1 MKFESAKEMYEV
13 LSKGKDLYN
22 PNLEKYV
29 FLYNTDG
36 ALCVYDIDMEHA
48 KKLEEMAASEKESWS
63 AFLGIGGRIL
73 DDEKYDR
80 NLENDDYLAPSYD
93 FCEETFCIAG
103 WILI

>member
-1 MKFESAKEMYEV
+1 
-13 LSKGKDLYN
+13 
-22 PNLEKYV
+22 
-29 FLYNTDG
+29 
-36 ALCVYDIDMEHA
+36 
-48 KKLEEMAASEKESWS
+48 MAASEKESWS